1 MATDA
6 TPNSFAMTPSEQA
19 LAQAAVKIATPSL
32 VALSNP
38 TLDIEYMTD
47 LIFEDIGGQELINI
61 SRGDIINGQNIL
73 YQPIKNLTDV
83 LFQYNPQNIL
93 KLQDTS
99 ETYFKNFPIR
109 LESKIPNCGTGFDYD
124 PETEQRTPN
133 CRIVYMDKD
142 PSSSTYGSIVIDL
155 VNLQADEQVEVQVM
169 STGAILS
176 DTIYGEN

>member
-6 TPNSFAMTPSEQA
+6 TPNTFALTPSEQA
-19 LAQAAVKIATPSL
+19 IAQAAIKIATPSL
-32 VALSNP
+32 VALNNP
-38 TLDIEYMTD
+38 TLDIEFMAD

-61 SRGDIINGQNIL
+61 SRGDIINGQNIM
-73 YQPIKNLTDV
+73 YQPIKNLTNI

-109 LESKIPNCGTGFDYD
+109 LEKKIPNCGTGFTYNAI
-124 PETEQRTPN
+124 TAQRTEN

-142 PSSSTYGSIVIDL
+142 PASATFGSIIIDL
-155 VNLQADEQVEVQVM
+155 INLQSDEQVEVQVM
-169 STGAILS
+169 SSGAVLS
-176 DTIYGEN
+176 ATIY

>member
-6 TPNSFAMTPSEQA
+6 TPNSFAMTPEEQA

-38 TLDIEYMTD
+38 TLDVDYMAD

-61 SRGDIINGQNIL
+61 SRNDIINGQNIL
-73 YQPIKNLTDV
+73 YQPIKNLTNI

-109 LESKIPNCGTGFDYD
+109 LEGKIPNCGTGFDYD
-124 PETEQRTPN
+124 AVTKQRIPN

-142 PSSSTYGSIVIDL
+142 PDSSTFGSIIIDL
-155 VNLQADEQVEVQVM
+155 VNLQSDEQVEVQVM
-169 STGAILS
+169 SSGAILD
-176 DTIYGEN
+176 DTIYEGN